1 MGIRK
6 EIVDKNSSIPIGMT
20 KAVEDGNIEEYFDNI
35 PQVAKQFMKVQLDT
49 ETDKKIKEWLDG
61 KQ

>member
-1 MGIRK
+1 M
-6 EIVDKNSSIPIGMT
+6 DKNSNIPIGMM
-20 KAVEDGNIEEYFDNI
+20 KAVEDGNIEEYFNNI
-35 PQVAKQFMKVQLDT
+35 PQVAKQFMEVQLDT